1 MSMLLRRLGLKW
13 LLYIAF
19 PTALGLI
26 LLGLGL
32 VVTRSVESALTEGL
46 EADGQALV
54 HNLQARSVLPLM
66 RRRPELA
73 GAVFDDIF
81 EDPQVSF
88 VVLYTPDGEPFAQRV
103 REGAIKPGARN
114 RLTDYLG
121 HAEAA
126 AVIARGSFSL
136 DGTRFLRAPVTT
148 VDILEGA
155 DTRSA
160 EEEHLISA
168 GTEATPTV
176 AGQGTLRGFVYLG
189 LSEAAER
196 AQLLAL
202 QKKVFTA
209 LGLGIGLF
217 MVMVFFISR
226 SFVLRPL
233 RAMTEAALRVSEYD
247 LTASVTKV
255 ADDEFGQLADA
266 FDRIVHNLNQTLARM
281 RGVTQGVTSVIQ
293 RIGKSSGV
301 VAGGSQTTLDAAA
314 ETSAQMGE
322 MLRRL
327 NGIAGNVEVLDRSAE
342 ESSESIVQMAAAS
355 DEMVQSI
362 RELADSVEETST
374 SIERMTFSVKDVAE
388 NVEQL
393 SDSAAETSSSM
404 NEMDVSIS
412 QVEGNAN
419 ETARLSEQVQ
429 SEAEVGVGA
438 LQKTLQGIDRIK
450 ESSQVAAQSLHSLS
464 KKILAIGDIV
474 RVIDEVAEQTN
485 LLALNAAII
494 AAQAGDQGK
503 GFAVVA
509 DEIKDLAERTGAST
523 KEIAELVRVIQEET
537 RGSVVAME
545 RGVQHVEEGVRLG
558 GEAAS
563 ALRKIYDSASASTRM
578 VKAIARATEEQARGS
593 KRVASSIT
601 RIADT
606 VLQIARATAEQAMGS
621 EQIMRSAER
630 MGLITHRVESSI
642 EAQARGS
649 RQVTQSIEKI
659 GEMVKQLNRSQKS
672 QAISSEQVL
681 QAVENI
687 RQAAQEQRHSTQ
699 ELEAAI
705 ESLQQQAEVLRVEVL
720 RFRV

>member
-1 MSMLLRRLGLKW
+1 MSPLLRRLGLKW

-19 PTALGLI
+19 PAALGLI
-26 LLGLGL
+26 LVGLG
-32 VVTRSVESALTEGL
+32 VVVSRSVESALMEGL
-46 EADGQALV
+46 KARGQALI
-54 HNLQARSVLPLM
+54 HNVQARALLPLI
-66 RRRPELA
+66 RLKSELA
-73 GAVFDDIF
+73 NPVFDDIF

-88 VVLYTPDGEPFAQRV
+88 VILYTPNGEPLAERV
-103 REGAIKPGARN
+103 REGAIGGRALS
-114 RLTDYLG
+114 RLTDYLR
-121 HAEAA
+121 HADESGAP
-126 AVIARGSFSL
+126 VSFSL
-136 DGTRFLRAPVTT
+136 DGTYFFLAPVTS

-168 GTEATPTV
+168 GTEATPTA

-189 LSEAAER
+189 LSEATEK
-196 AQLLAL
+196 AQLRALSLKLAESL
-202 QKKVFTA
+202 FFGVF
-209 LGLGIGLF
+209 LF
-217 MVMVFFISR
+217 MVMVFVISR
-226 SFVLRPL
+226 MFVLRPL
-233 RAMTEAALRVSEYD
+233 RAMTEAALRVGDYD
-247 LTASVTKV
+247 LTASVAKV
-255 ADDEFGQLADA
+255 SDDEFGQLADA
-266 FDRIVHNLNQTLARM
+266 FDRIVHNLNQTLARV
-281 RGVTQGVTSVIQ
+281 RGVTGGVTSVIE
-293 RIGKSSGV
+293 RIGKSSAV
-301 VAGGSQTTLDAAA
+301 VAGGAQTTLEAAA
-314 ETSAQMGE
+314 ETSEQMGE

-327 NGIAGNVEVLDRSAE
+327 HGIAGNVEVLDRSAE
-342 ESSESIVQMAAAS
+342 ESTESIVQMAAAS
-355 DEMVQSI
+355 DEVVQSI
-362 RELADSVEETST
+362 RELAESVEETGT

-393 SDSAAETSSSM
+393 SESAAETSASM

-412 QVEGNAN
+412 EVEGHAN

-450 ESSQVAAQSLHSLS
+450 ESSEASAQSLHSLS
-464 KKILAIGDIV
+464 QKILAIGDIV
-474 RVIDEVAEQTN
+474 RVIDEVADQTN

-494 AAQAGDQGK
+494 AAQAGEQGK

-509 DEIKDLAERTGAST
+509 DEIKDLAERTGVST

-537 RGSVVAME
+537 RSSVLAME
-545 RGVQHVEEGVRLG
+545 RGAHSVQDGVRLG

-563 ALRKIYDSASASTRM
+563 ALRKIYDSASASTQM

-593 KRVASSIT
+593 KRVATSIT

-630 MGLITHRVESSI
+630 MRLITHRVETSI

-649 RQVTQSIEKI
+649 RQVTGSIEKI
-659 GEMVKQLNRSQKS
+659 SEMVKQLNRSQKS
-672 QAISSEQVL
+672 QALSSEQVL

-687 RQAAQEQRHSTQ
+687 RRVAEEQRRSTL
-699 ELEAAI
+699 ELEEAI
-705 ESLQQQAEVLRVEVL
+705 TLLQQQAEVLRGEVL